1 MPLSSRRLWAGL
13 TLAVLLLSAMISFSS
28 PLGLDYYAPP
38 CDPYICDDAGPALH
52 ALVHGDLHGFFA
64 NQPPMGSFSLYVR
77 APFAALAGGGHGS
90 ELLVYRLGAL
100 ACLLAAGALSL
111 YLVRALARRG
121 RSWTT
126 CVVGLGVLVNPLTYS
141 ALKYGHPEEVLGGA
155 LCVAALLAA
164 ARRRPLAAG
173 ILLGCAIATKQWAAL
188 AVLPVLIAA
197 PRGARVR
204 LVGVAAIA
212 AVALMLPMVIGDPGR
227 FADAQRA
234 IGISKPFQHTVTA
247 SNVWFQFADGSTQQG
262 VTQYSLPGWLGAL
275 TTPLVIAVAFALSLA
290 YVRRRGGAEPEAAL
304 GLLALILLL
313 RCLLDPL
320 AYSYHHVP
328 FLMALVAWEAL
339 RRRVPVLSVLAA
351 GALVLTT
358 NVVAP
363 LHDASL
369 VNAFY
374 LAWAMPLAVA
384 LGLLVLAPDRAAL
397 LARRLRGGVAA
408 RAPQGA

>member
-13 TLAVLLLSAMISFSS
+13 TLAVLLVSAMIAFSS

-52 ALVHGDLHGFFA
+52 ALVRRDFHGFFA
-64 NQPPMGSFSLYVR
+64 NQPPMGSLSLYVR

-90 ELLVYRLGAL
+90 ELLAYQLGSL
-100 ACLLAAGALSL
+100 ACLLAAGTLSL
-111 YLVRALARRG
+111 FLMRALARRG
-121 RSWTT
+121 RSWMA
-126 CVVGLGVLVNPLTYS
+126 CLVGLGVLVNPLTYS

-173 ILLGCAIATKQWAAL
+173 ILLGCALATKQWAAL

-204 LVGVAAIA
+204 LLGVAAIA
-212 AVALMLPMVIGDPGR
+212 AVALTLPLVIGDPSR
-227 FADAQRA
+227 FADAQHA

-247 SNVWFQFADGSTQQG
+247 SNVWFQLADGSTQGG
-262 VTQYSLPGWLGAL
+262 VAQYSLPGWLGSL
-275 TTPLVIAVAFALSLA
+275 TTPLVIAVALALSLA
-290 YVRRRGGAEPEAAL
+290 YVRRRGGANAEEAL

-320 AYSYHHVP
+320 AYSYHHLP

-339 RRRVPVLSVLAA
+339 RRRVPVLSVLTA

-363 LHDASL
+363 MHDAGL

-374 LAWAMPLAVA
+374 LLWAVPLALV
-384 LGLLVLAPDRAAL
+384 LGLLVLAPERAAT
-397 LARRLRGGVAA
+397 LARRLSRGVAA
-408 RAPQGA
+408 GAPQGT